1 MTVSKISDEQKP
13 TFRTESTMPQS
24 SGASQS
30 PEQQAQF
37 EKVYA
42 EMRQHALEIR
52 EELMAEIR
60 PLPAEQLAS
69 HLSPASTAEKIDAWR
84 QAGEVFSVPY
94 NGVNLYPT
102 FQFDNGRPKKVVAR
116 VLKLLRDERPSDE
129 AETPYLDW
137 DIMCWFVEVNSWLE
151 GATPDEAG
159 IPIKRM
165 DADPGA
171 VVVAASHARDRISD

>member
-1 MTVSKISDEQKP
+1 MTVSNIGDEPTP
-13 TFRTESTMPQS
+13 TFRTESTMPPS
-24 SGASQS
+24 SEPSQS
-30 PEQQAQF
+30 PEQQAQL

-42 EMRQHALEIR
+42 EMYQDALEIR
-52 EELMAEIR
+52 DELMAEFR

-69 HLSPASTAEKIDAWR
+69 HLSPASTEERIDAWR

-102 FQFDNGRPKKVVAR
+102 FQFDNGRPKKVVAG
-116 VLKLLRDERPSDE
+116 VLKLLRDERPIDE
-129 AETPYLDW
+129 AESPYLDW
-137 DIMCWFVEVNSWLE
+137 DIMCWFVGVNSWLE

-159 IPIKRM
+159 IPIQKM
-165 DADPGA
+165 DADPEA